1 MSRVNQMDCFLVQ
14 PLVEEYEKGEEKL
27 NYWVTYENH
36 KKLLR
41 NMIVGLISI
50 LNEKG
55 EHVQPQEALD
65 MCKTALDSMNFQLYI
80 KKGRKSTLYD
90 LIDEIYDKFVESRKH

>member
-65 MCKTALDSMNFQLYI
+65 MCKNALDSMFFQLYI
-80 KKGRKSTLYD
+80 KKGVDRILYY

>member
-1 MSRVNQMDCFLVQ
+1 MSRVNQLEGLLVQ
-14 PLVEEYEKGEEKL
+14 PLVEEYEKEIEKL

-65 MCKTALDSMNFQLYI
+65 MCKNALDSMNFQLYI
-80 KKGRKSTLYD
+80 KDGVGSILYH
-90 LIDEIYDKFVESRKH
+90 LINEIYDKFVESRKH